1 VFYIW
6 SSLVLHALNTAMLV
20 NIEYMWGKEMGIQRS
35 SWLDHCELHK
45 HLIAPFVW
53 LLPLPAAPDDFPW
66 KSEQRN
72 IMGIQHSTKLQRPY
86 QYQCCCLVRAP
97 LFASFCS
104 FDEEEAKTHSPAP
117 PYRIITARSS
127 PGRHN
132 LKKKFSKE
140 AGEWE
145 LRFGCVANL
154 FFASVFI
161 YLFISIIHSLD
172 RVQFGYCTRLFRKSS
187 TTFQRHVLFGF
198 LPTYFSLP
206 SKSWIVQ
213 FF

>member
-1 VFYIW
+1 
-6 SSLVLHALNTAMLV
+6 
-20 NIEYMWGKEMGIQRS
+20 
-35 SWLDHCELHK
+35 
-45 HLIAPFVW
+45 
-53 LLPLPAAPDDFPW
+53 
-66 KSEQRN
+66 
-72 IMGIQHSTKLQRPY
+72 MGIQHSTKLQRPY

-127 PGRHN
+127 PGTAQ
-132 LKKKFSKE
+132 LKKILQRSWRVRAQVWMRCKFI
-140 AGEWE
+140 
-145 LRFGCVANL
+145 
-154 FFASVFI
+154 FASVFI
-161 YLFISIIHSLD
+161 YLFISIIHPFD

-206 SKSWIVQ
+206 SKS
-213 FF
+213 

>member
-1 VFYIW
+1 MFYIW

-127 PGRHN
+127 PGTAQ
-132 LKKKFSKE
+132 LKKNSPKKLVSESSSLDALQIYF
-140 AGEWE
+140 
-145 LRFGCVANL
+145 CVC
-154 FFASVFI
+154 I
-161 YLFISIIHSLD
+161 YLFIYIHYPSI
-172 RVQFGYCTRLFRKSS
+172 
-187 TTFQRHVLFGF
+187 
-198 LPTYFSLP
+198 
-206 SKSWIVQ
+206 W
-213 FF
+213 

>member
-1 VFYIW
+1 
-6 SSLVLHALNTAMLV
+6 
-20 NIEYMWGKEMGIQRS
+20 MGIQRS

-127 PGRHN
+127 PGTAQ
-132 LKKKFSKE
+132 LKKNSPKKLVSESSGLDALQIYF
-140 AGEWE
+140 
-145 LRFGCVANL
+145 CVCIYL
-154 FFASVFI
+154 FI
-161 YLFISIIHSLD
+161 YLFISIIHPLD
-172 RVQFGYCTRLFRKSS
+172 RVQFGYCTRLFRKSW

-198 LPTYFSLP
+198 LPTYCSLP

>member
-132 LKKKFSKE
+132 LKKKILQRSWWVRAQVWMRCKFI
-140 AGEWE
+140 
-145 LRFGCVANL
+145 FCVC
-154 FFASVFI
+154 I
-161 YLFISIIHSLD
+161 YLFIYIHYS
-172 RVQFGYCTRLFRKSS
+172 FIG
-187 TTFQRHVLFGF
+187 
-198 LPTYFSLP
+198 
-206 SKSWIVQ
+206 
-213 FF
+213 